1 VTERLKVL
9 NPVRRLREASPSG
22 PRASYV
28 ATAVAVTA
36 AALVGSKAVNPR
48 TDWYQSLAKPRWQP
62 PSWAFG
68 VVWTPL
74 YASVAWATGRALAK
88 AEKEERPAL
97 AGSLAVNLALNAGW
111 NWVFFRARSLKAGL
125 ATTALLD
132 ASNAELI
139 RRTARV
145 DTGAAAALLPYAAW
159 CIFATAL
166 NTSIARLNPPPE

>member
-1 VTERLKVL
+1 MTEREKVR
-9 NPVRRLREASPSG
+9 NPVRRVREARPSTT
-22 PRASYV
+22 RASYV
-28 ATAVAVTA
+28 AAAVAVTA
-36 AALVGSKAVNPR
+36 TAVVGSKAVDPR
-48 TDWYQSLAKPRWQP
+48 TEWYRSLAKPRWQP

-74 YASVAWATGRALAK
+74 YVSVAWATGRALAK
-88 AEKEERPAL
+88 ADEKQRPAL

-111 NWVFFRARSLKAGL
+111 NWMFFRARSPKAGL

-132 ASNAELI
+132 VSNAELI
-139 RRTARV
+139 RRAARV
-145 DTGAAAALLPYAAW
+145 DTAAAAALLPYAAW